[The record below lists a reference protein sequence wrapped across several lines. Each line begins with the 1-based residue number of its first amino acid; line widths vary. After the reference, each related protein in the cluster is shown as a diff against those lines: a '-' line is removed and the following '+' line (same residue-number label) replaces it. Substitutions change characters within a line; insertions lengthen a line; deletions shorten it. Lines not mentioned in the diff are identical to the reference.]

1 MNSNDLQNLSEAYS
15 QVQLDEAEG
24 SYGQTPKA
32 QQKMG
37 ELANKR
43 RNTPASEY
51 SERGEKKKKVDT
63 ASRHFNR
70 MGNPDAGNKGKKS
83 SRPYYPAGRKGMT
96 QKDRDWS
103 RGADEYGHSGY
114 DGEGGGGSLPKGKKL
129 ERQRKSGVSAESFNT
144 YEVILT
150 HLLDEGYASSAEAA
164 DKIILNMSE
173 SWFEDI
179 MELNR
184 YEKETGK
191 DYKTGKSVTK
201 GGTMGGDDTN
211 SKVMRHMHKVMGAGR
226 MGSGGPIQQRGEK
239 KEPGKKPAKAGEYGS
254 ERRSPEQIVKN
265 RRAQKQASQDMMH
278 SRYD

>member
-1 MNSNDLQNLSEAYS
+1 MNSQELRALQEAYS
-15 QVQLDEAEG
+15 QVYAPQELDEVKG
-24 SYGQTPKA
+24 IDGHINPNTGKSSYGLDSGLAMTPKKRMETRA
-32 QQKMG
+32 NSLQKKG
-37 ELANKR
+37 EGKRANKIR
-43 RNTPASEY
+43 AVM
-51 SERGEKKKKVDT
+51 K
-63 ASRHFNR
+63 
-70 MGNPDAGNKGKKS
+70 
-83 SRPYYPAGRKGMT
+83 RPSM
-96 QKDRDWS
+96 
-103 RGADEYGHSGY
+103 E
-114 DGEGGGGSLPKGKKL
+114 
-129 ERQRKSGVSAESFNT
+129 ESFDL
-144 YEVILT
+144 YDIILS
-150 HLLDEGYASSAEAA
+150 HLLDEGYASTEESA

-226 MGSGGPIQQRGEK
+226 MGAGGPIQQRGK
-239 KEPGKKPAKAGEYGS
+239 KNEPGKKPPKAGEYGS

-265 RRAQKQASQDMMH
+265 RRAQKQASKDMMH